1 MKSLKSYINEN
12 YITESTDKH
21 YVDALLIADDK
32 LLILRRANYM
42 KKFGGHWGLVGGSI
56 DNKDKNS
63 KEAIIREIKEETG
76 IELTFNEQHK
86 MKMVEKRKHEDNS
99 DTEYWMVN
107 LESIPDIKI
116 SREHSKYEWADEHTL
131 SSKNYKFIPY
141 VFQVIQKYIS

>member
-1 MKSLKSYINEN
+1 MISLEEFVNEN
-12 YITESTDKH
+12 YINESSEKH

-63 KEAIIREIKEETG
+63 KDAIIREIKEETG
-76 IELTFNEQHK
+76 IELTFNEQRK
-86 MKMVEKRKHEDNS
+86 MKMAEKRKHEDNS
-99 DTEYWMVN
+99 DTEYWIVN
-107 LESIPDIKI
+107 LESTPDIKI
-116 SREHSKYEWADEHTL
+116 SREHSKYEWVDEHIL
-131 SSKNYKFIPY
+131 STKNYKFIPY